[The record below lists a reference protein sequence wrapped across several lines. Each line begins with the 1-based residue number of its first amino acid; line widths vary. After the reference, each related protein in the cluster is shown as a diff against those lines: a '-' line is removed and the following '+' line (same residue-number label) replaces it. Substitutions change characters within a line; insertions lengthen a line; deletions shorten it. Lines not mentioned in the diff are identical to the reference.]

1 MFFKTFLSEFIL
13 LKVWSFDFRVLELD
27 DKFSGQME
35 WIATSTNTVTAEIK
49 QIPNQ
54 PISFKVKCMIH
65 YVNVSVLIKFSQKT
79 SVFTLIIISS
89 P

>member
-1 MFFKTFLSEFIL
+1 MLIRLTGRRNIIL
-13 LKVWSFDFRVLELD
+13 LFHNLTPEYLSRLLKPVSQVHNHNLRSSENGSLFV
-27 DKFSGQME
+27 
-35 WIATSTNTVTAEIK
+35 
-49 QIPNQ
+49 P
-54 PISFKVKCMIH
+54 H